1 MSEAQSIT
9 GEQSIAREL
18 TAFQNNILVILA
30 KEPMYGLAIKRE
42 LEDYYGTEVNHGRL
56 YPNLD
61 ELVDLGLVE
70 KSELDKRTNQY
81 SLTDDGY
88 DAVLDGIQWSLS
100 KVVTGDDRADEIR
113 DIVENSYQNWVRDRL
128 GCRLEDEFD
137 RLRQHIFCFFGRPGV
152 PDDVFRPKLREF
164 VTR

>member
-18 TAFQNNILVILA
+18 TAFQTNILTILA

-100 KVVTGDDRADEIR
+100 KIVTDDERADEIR
-113 DIVENSYQNWVRDRL
+113 DIVENSY
-128 GCRLEDEFD
+128 
-137 RLRQHIFCFFGRPGV
+137 
-152 PDDVFRPKLREF
+152 
-164 VTR
+164 

>member
-9 GEQSIAREL
+9 DSTGIAREL

-42 LEDYYGTEVNHGRL
+42 LEAYYGTEVNHGRL

-81 SLTDDGY
+81 SLTDDGFE
-88 DAVLDGIQWSLS
+88 AVLDQVRWTFSN
-100 KVVTGDDRADEIR
+100 VVTDDDRAAQLRDLVDE
-113 DIVENSYQNWVRDRL
+113 SY
-128 GCRLEDEFD
+128 
-137 RLRQHIFCFFGRPGV
+137 
-152 PDDVFRPKLREF
+152 
-164 VTR
+164 

>member
-1 MSEAQSIT
+1 MSEAQSIS
-9 GEQSIAREL
+9 GDQSIAREL

-42 LEDYYGTEVNHGRL
+42 LEEYYGTEVNHGRL

-88 DAVLDGIQWSLS
+88 DAVLDGIQWTLS
-100 KVVTGDDRADEIR
+100 KVVTGDDRAEEISE
-113 DIVENSYQNWVRDRL
+113 IVENSY
-128 GCRLEDEFD
+128 
-137 RLRQHIFCFFGRPGV
+137 
-152 PDDVFRPKLREF
+152 
-164 VTR
+164 